1 MSATTANLIDAL
13 QQFANSVPDT
23 AAAAAPMSAAPN
35 PNTAAAAGTTSAASD
50 PGTGVVYDGL
60 PGKPLNSD
68 EIDTRG
74 DQGVLAVYYGNTDA
88 PDGSPVWFRAKVVAV
103 YSNNGETYIEVAWD
117 DGDTNHT
124 RVHISDVRLL

>member
-1 MSATTANLIDAL
+1 MSAA
-13 QQFANSVPDT
+13 SDT
-23 AAAAAPMSAAPN
+23 AAAAAPM
-35 PNTAAAAGTTSAASD
+35 SAASD

-74 DQGVLAVYYGNTDA
+74 DQCVLAVYYGNTDA
-88 PDGSPVWFRAKVVAV
+88 LDGSPVWFQAKVVAV
-103 YSNNGETYIEVAWD
+103 YPNNGETYIQVAWD

-124 RVHISDVRLL
+124 HVHISDVRLL